1 MKPIAILI
9 LTALSLAACSNSDP
23 KQPNAQ
29 LQGLQDQCSG
39 GDMNACSDLAHAV
52 KSQ

>member
-1 MKPIAILI
+1 MKNFVVLAVV
-9 LTALSLAACSNSDP
+9 ALGLGACGISDP
-23 KQPNAQ
+23 KQPNAE
-29 LQGLQDQCSG
+29 LQALQDKCSA

>member
-1 MKPIAILI
+1 MKTSAIFVFVA
-9 LTALSLAACSNSDP
+9 LTLAACGISDP

-29 LQGLQDQCSG
+29 LQGLQDQCTA

>member
-1 MKPIAILI
+1 MKKFFV
-9 LTALSLAACSNSDP
+9 LAAFTLSIGACSMSDP

-29 LQGLQDQCSG
+29 LQALQDKCTA